1 MIKITEMIQ
10 VFKLL
15 IIYFLTLLFLGSS
28 FADDV
33 YQADKNILIISAVDV
48 GDTTFTDVSVQLQDV
63 VSIGTSSIPNTNDIY
78 NSATNQL
85 TIQSVT
91 VGSSVYK
98 NVVVTLGKVLGVGG
112 SQAKYQAKKL
122 SLSSYKNSKELVFFS
137 NDFPKDSFGY
147 NPLGADAQ
155 AFFYYRN
162 GNSGLVTAQNTYN
175 TQTQK
180 PDTAT
185 QNIITFW
192 VRSKTGWT
200 KSPVLVNYKAP
211 TCIHSRKILASDF
224 NNDGIIDFAIMCHG
238 YDASPFPGEMSTIL
252 LSQPDGSYNH
262 ELISADVGFW
272 HTGASED
279 FNGDGFPDIAMSNA
293 TQNQSSANAIAVY
306 LNDGKGKFTK
316 SNQFNIPLSVNTQ
329 IFHLELVDIDG
340 DGKFDVV
347 AGGHEWNSS
356 TRIHLN
362 NGINKFDTV
371 QQITIPSLPSAGV
384 ITDFV
389 YSKANNSIYI
399 SRTGD
404 GQNNGTV
411 LYEGLWLQ
419 QFDISKKV
427 STSVISNAIWTDSRY
442 GYPRKWL
449 PWIKEDSGYIKS
461 NWGEAIKVKIE

>member
-1 MIKITEMIQ
+1 MKIILNFFT
-10 VFKLL
+10 L
-15 IIYFLTLLFLGSS
+15 FLTSFIISS
-28 FADDV
+28 AIADDV

-48 GDTTFTDVSVQLQDV
+48 GDITYTDVNVQVQDV
-63 VSIGTSSIPNTNDIY
+63 VSIGTNSIPNTNDIY
-78 NSATNQL
+78 NSSNNQL

-98 NVVVTLGKVLGVGG
+98 NVVVTLGKIIGVGG

-122 SLSSYKNSKELVFFS
+122 SLSSYKNSKELDFYS

-155 AFFYYRN
+155 AFFYFRN
-162 GNSGLVTAQNTYN
+162 GNLGLVTAQNTYSIQ
-175 TQTQK
+175 TQT

-185 QNIITFW
+185 KNIITFW
-192 VRSKTGWT
+192 VRSKNGWT
-200 KSPVLVNYKAP
+200 KSPVLVNYKVP

-224 NNDGIIDFAIMCHG
+224 NGDGSMDFAIMCHG
-238 YDASPFPGEMSTIL
+238 YDASPFTGEMSTIL

-262 ELISADVGFW
+262 EMISADVGFW

-279 FNGDGFPDIAMSNA
+279 FNGDGYSDIAMSNA
-293 TQNQSSANAIAVY
+293 TQNQSSTNAISVY

-316 SNQFNIPLSVNTQ
+316 SNQFNIPLAINTQ

-340 DGKFDVV
+340 DDKFDII
-347 AGGHEWNSS
+347 AGGHEWNTL

-362 NGINKFDTV
+362 NGNNKFDTT
-371 QQITIPSLPSAGV
+371 QKITIPSLPSAGV

-389 YSKANNSIYI
+389 FSKTNNSIYI
-399 SRTGD
+399 CRTGD

-411 LYEGLWLQ
+411 FYEGLWLQ
-419 QFDISKKV
+419 KYDITRKV
-427 STSVISNAIWTDSRY
+427 SGTLISNVGWTDSRV
-442 GYPRKWL
+442 GYPKKWL
-449 PWIKEDSGYIKS
+449 PWIKEDAGYIKS